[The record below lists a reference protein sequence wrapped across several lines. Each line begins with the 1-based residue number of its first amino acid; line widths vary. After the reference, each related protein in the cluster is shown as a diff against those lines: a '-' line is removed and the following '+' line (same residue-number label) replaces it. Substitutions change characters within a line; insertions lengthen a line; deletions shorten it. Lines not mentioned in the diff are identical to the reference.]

1 LRKRGR
7 LITVEGGEGTGKST
21 QVRLLASV
29 LAGEGVDV
37 VTTREPGGTEGAE
50 AIRELLLRG
59 TRYRWDGL
67 SEALLHY
74 AARRLHLDQTI
85 LPALDRGSWVIS
97 DRFADSTM
105 AYQGYGSGVALAR
118 IRALHALV
126 VGTLAPDLTLILD
139 IDAETGCARA
149 RARSGIGDADDRYQ
163 AMDRAFHERVR
174 RGFLTIAEAEPE
186 RCVVVDAS
194 AGVEAVAAI
203 IRRTVAARL
212 GVPAP

>member
-21 QVRLLASV
+21 HVRLLASV
-29 LAGEGVDV
+29 LAGEGMDV

-97 DRFADSTM
+97 DRF
-105 AYQGYGSGVALAR
+105 ALAR

-203 IRRTVAARL
+203 IRRTVAVRL